1 MNLRIRLIS
10 PRWLLTGFALCLC
23 GLQPQ
28 EARAW
33 STDLL
38 ATPPE
43 LTVAV
48 APNLVLT
55 FDDSGS
61 MGNDYMPDQRPYDP
75 ANGGWTFPPRCAG
88 VIDSNV
94 TDETNVRSRSMNGVY
109 FNPNNSYDP
118 PINGDITDSPSM
130 PAQTWP
136 NAQRNGIAHNRS
148 QTPNT
153 GLGSIDVTTTKFCG
167 TGTTSTPSPGTT
179 LNPVGAGYYRYKDT
193 APALVVDANGKITN
207 YLDLYNNSNNWE
219 WISLTAASPALP
231 PGVTLAQARQRFV
244 NWYSYYR
251 TRQYAAISAVSHA
264 YRTFGPEVRVAW
276 QNINSNLINN
286 ATEIRQFELQPTAG
300 GIRDRFYDWLFNIP
314 ASGGTPNRSA
324 VVRVGN
330 FFQRSS
336 GTYTNPY
343 WDPELNRELVCRQN
357 FHIQMTDGLWNGD
370 SGISVARK
378 DTIATTLPD
387 AEPYAVNT
395 NNNKIFWNEA
405 NATAT
410 TMADLAFYYWSTP
423 LRTGGTFAGANALKV
438 PPYLPDRTT
447 SLFGPPLTS
456 GQDPLTNPEIY
467 WNPANDPARW
477 PHLVQFMIGF
487 GASGTLQND
496 DATYAKLRGSTATPA
511 SVQWPAPA
519 EGTDDGRKIDD
530 MWHAAINSRG
540 KFFVSNNPAEL
551 AQALVDIV
559 SSITARRATA
569 TAATVSLPIITAS
582 TESFK
587 ASFDTSDWSGNVLKY
602 QVDAATGETLPTTL
616 PDWDAASLL
625 TARTPTSRRIFTW
638 DGASLP
644 RKGIPLAWA
653 SLNTAQQ
660 AALNNN
666 PTTIAADND
675 GLGSQRVDYLR
686 GNRARETTAPFMR
699 RRTTLMGAVIN
710 SQPTYVSGPI
720 GLYQD
725 SFPDGSPELLAALNN
740 DDSYAKFGVSVRNR
754 PPTVYVGS
762 NDGMVHAID
771 TVNGQER
778 FAYMPS
784 MLITNGKAAEY
795 TNPTHAQL
803 VTGVDSRLRV
813 QDVFINA
820 PLCTRSPCWRTVLV
834 GSMRLGARGVFALDI
849 TDPTTFGPANVLWEF
864 SNTSVGGAA
873 LGYTYDSANIV
884 RLNRGNWAAL
894 VSSGYFPTT
903 NLDPRGQPDPATL
916 DPNKDKT
923 SLFVLDLENGN
934 RLAEIQTATAPQGVP
949 LTFGLSTPG
958 AFDLEGDQIDDIAVA
973 GDLVGNLF
981 RFDLTSTNPASW
993 RVDLMFK
1000 TYTTT
1005 PTQVTEATLPRQ
1017 PITSMPV
1024 AFRNAAGPIWVFG
1037 TGKYLGKE
1045 DRTATGIA
1053 SNVGP
1058 QAIYG
1063 IPDASRALLPSALTT
1078 QVLTQSATTR
1088 TLTTTPATASGWKI
1102 PLDIAAE
1109 PGERVIFT
1117 AKPIYSLNY
1126 AVINTLIPRGSDPCS
1141 PTFRG
1146 ASIVVDAA
1154 SGGAPVILQANT
1166 DAGATQPPIIVQPP
1180 LPCDGDKCR
1189 DPTPRIVNGE
1199 FKLPTTG
1206 ATFTVPTPPPHRGSW
1221 RELLEIL

>member
-1 MNLRIRLIS
+1 MNLRNRVFSL
-10 PRWLLTGFALCLC
+10 RWLGTGFVLCLC
-23 GLQPQ
+23 AVHPQ
-28 EARAW
+28 DARAW

-43 LTVAV
+43 LTAAV

-61 MGNDYMPDQRPYDP
+61 MASDYMPDQRPYDP
-75 ANGGWTFPPRCAG
+75 NNTGWGNPYRCAG

-109 FNPNNSYDP
+109 FNPNNTYDP
-118 PINGDITDSPSM
+118 PIEGDLTNSPSM
-130 PAQTWP
+130 PTQTWP
-136 NAQRNGIAHNRS
+136 TAQKNGIAHNRS
-148 QTPNT
+148 QNPNT
-153 GLGSIDVTTTKFCG
+153 GLGTINATTTSFCG
-167 TGTTSTPSPGTT
+167 NT
-179 LNPVGAGYYRYKDT
+179 GAGYYRYKTT
-193 APALVVDANGKITN
+193 APALLLDANGKITN
-207 YLDLYNNSNNWE
+207 YGTLYTAGNWE
-219 WISLTAASPALP
+219 WISLTATSPALP

-286 ATEIRQFELQPTAG
+286 ATEIRQFELQPTSG

-324 VVRVGN
+324 VVRVGGM
-330 FFQRSS
+330 FQRTS

-370 SGISVARK
+370 SGMTVARK
-378 DTIATTLPD
+378 DTVPTTLPD
-387 AEPYAVNT
+387 HTPTNPSLYQVNT
-395 NNNKIFWNEA
+395 DVNKIFWNEA

-410 TMADLAFYYWSTP
+410 TMADLAFYYWSTA
-423 LRTGGTFAGANALKV
+423 LRTDGPFAGAGGLKV
-438 PPYLPDRTT
+438 PPYLPDRST
-447 SLFGPPLTS
+447 SLFGPPLLS
-456 GQDPLTNPEIY
+456 GEDPLKNPEIY

-496 DATYAKLRGSTATPA
+496 DATYAKLRGSSATPA

-540 KFFVSNNPAEL
+540 KFFISNNPAEL

-582 TESFK
+582 TEAFK
-587 ASFDTSDWSGNVLKY
+587 ASFDTSDWTGTVTKFP
-602 QVDAATGETLPTTL
+602 VDPVTGQATGTSE
-616 PDWDAASLL
+616 WDAGALL
-625 TARTPTSRRIFTW
+625 TARAPATRNIFTW
-638 DGASLP
+638 DGTSVP
-644 RKGIPLAWA
+644 KKGVPLAWA
-653 SLNTAQQ
+653 SLNNAQQ
-660 AALNNN
+660 TAFNNN
-666 PTTIAADND
+666 PATTAIDND

-686 GNRARETTAPFMR
+686 GDRTRETAIPFMR
-699 RRTTLMGAVIN
+699 RRSTLMGAIIN
-710 SQPTYVSGPI
+710 SQPTYVSGPV
-720 GLYQD
+720 GLFQD
-725 SFPDGSPELLAALNN
+725 NFPVGSPERTAAGTTGTGPT
-740 DDSYAKFGVSVRNR
+740 YAKFAASIRAR
-754 PPTVYVGS
+754 PPTVYVGA
-762 NDGMVHAID
+762 NDGMLHAINS
-771 TVNGQER
+771 VNGQER

-795 TNPTHAQL
+795 TNPTHGQL
-803 VTGVDSRLRV
+803 VTGVDSRVRV
-813 QDVFINA
+813 QDVFI
-820 PLCTRSPCWRTVLV
+820 RGQWRTVLV

-849 TDPTTFGPANVLWEF
+849 TDPTSFGASNVLWEF
-864 SNTSVGGAA
+864 TNTSAGGAA

-884 RLNRGNWAAL
+884 RLNTGKWAVL

-903 NLDPRGQPDPATL
+903 NLDPRGEPDPASL
-916 DPNKDKT
+916 DVNKDKT
-923 SLFVLDLENGN
+923 SLFVLDLETGA
-934 RLAEIQTATAPQGVP
+934 RIAEIQTSSAPQSVP
-949 LTFGLSTPG
+949 LSFGLSTPG
-958 AFDLEGDQIDDIAVA
+958 AYDSNGDQIDDIAVA
-973 GDLVGNLF
+973 GDLVGNLS
-981 RFDLTSTNPASW
+981 RFDLTSVDPAQW
-993 RVDLMFK
+993 KVDLMFK

-1005 PTQVTEATLPRQ
+1005 PTQATESSLPRQ
-1017 PITSMPV
+1017 PISSMPV
-1024 AFRNAAGPIWVFG
+1024 AFRDTVRNGDPIWVFG

-1063 IPDASRALLPSALTT
+1063 VRDYGTTSSTNVTGYPSLPSQMTT
-1078 QVLTQSATTR
+1078 QTLTQGATSR
-1088 TLTTTPATASGWKI
+1088 TLTTNAVPTTMRGWKV
-1102 PLDIAAE
+1102 PLNVTAE
-1109 PGERVIFT
+1109 PGERVVFT
-1117 AKPIYSLNY
+1117 AKPIYSLNL
-1126 AVINTLIPRGSDPCS
+1126 AVINTLIPRGSDPCNPS
-1141 PTFRG
+1141 FRG
-1146 ASIVVDAA
+1146 ASIFIDAA
-1154 SGGAPVILQANT
+1154 GGGSPRL
-1166 DAGATQPPIIVQPP
+1166 PPPRVGPGWIADDPMPQP
-1180 LPCDGDKCR
+1180 LPQDGDDSR
-1189 DPTPRIVNGE
+1189 DPTPRLSGGDFLLPNGLG
-1199 FKLPTTG
+1199 FR
-1206 ATFTVPTPPPHRGSW
+1206 APPSHRGSW
-1221 RELLEIL
+1221 RELLEVM

>member
-23 GLQPQ
+23 SLQPQ
-28 EARAW
+28 DARAW

-38 ATPPE
+38 KEPPE
-43 LTVAV
+43 LTASV
-48 APNLVLT
+48 APNLLLT

-61 MGNDYMPDQRPYDP
+61 MASDYMPDQRPYDP
-75 ANGGWTFPPRCAG
+75 GNNGWTYPSRCAG
-88 VIDSNV
+88 VIDANV
-94 TDETNVRSRSMNGVY
+94 TDRTNVRSRSMNGVY

-118 PINGDITDSPSM
+118 PIEGDLTNSPSM
-130 PAQTWP
+130 PNQVWP
-136 NAQRNGIAHNRS
+136 TAQREGIAHNRS
-148 QTPNT
+148 HNPST
-153 GLGSIDVTTTKFCG
+153 GQGSINVTTTKFCG
-167 TGTTSTPSPGTT
+167 NGRNDPT
-179 LNPVGAGYYRYKDT
+179 GAGYYRYKDT
-193 APALVVDANGKITN
+193 SPALTVNASGKITN
-207 YLDLYNNSNNWE
+207 YSNLYDSASKWE
-219 WISLTAASPALP
+219 WISLTAANPDLP

-251 TRQYAAISAVSHA
+251 SRQDAAISAVSHA

-276 QNINSNLINN
+276 QNINSNFINSS
-286 ATEIRQFELQPTAG
+286 TEIRQFELQPTSG
-300 GIRDRFYDWLFNIP
+300 GIRERFYDWLFNIP
-314 ASGGTPNRSA
+314 ASGGTPNRGA
-324 VVRVGN
+324 VVRAGT

-370 SGISVARK
+370 SGIGVTRK
-378 DTIATTLPD
+378 DTVATTLPD
-387 AEPYAVNT
+387 GTAYAVNT
-395 NNNKIFWNEA
+395 NVNKIFWNEA

-423 LRTGGTFAGANALKV
+423 LRTGGAFAGVNALKV

-447 SLFGPPLTS
+447 SLFGPPLVN
-456 GQDPLTNPEIY
+456 GQDPITHPEIY

-496 DATYAKLRGSTATPA
+496 DATYAKLRGSAATPA

-519 EGTDDGRKIDD
+519 ETTDDGRKIDD
-530 MWHAAINSRG
+530 MWHAAVNSRG
-540 KFFVSNNPAEL
+540 KFFVSNDPAEL

-602 QVDAATGETLPTTL
+602 QVDEATGETLPTTL

-625 TARTPTSRRIFTW
+625 TARAPTSRRIFTW
-638 DGASLP
+638 DGASSP
-644 RKGIPLAWA
+644 RRGIPLEWS

-660 AALNNN
+660 VALNNN
-666 PTTIAADND
+666 PTTIAVEND
-675 GLGSQRVDYLR
+675 GMGSQRIDYLR

-699 RRTTLMGAVIN
+699 RRTSLMGAVVN

-725 SFPDGSPELLAALNN
+725 SFPDGSPELLAAV
-740 DDSYAKFGVSVRNR
+740 DDGDSYAKFGVSVRNR

-795 TNPTHAQL
+795 TNPNHSQL

-813 QDVFINA
+813 QDVFIDA
-820 PLCTRSPCWRTVLV
+820 PLCERSPCWRTVLV

-864 SNTSVGGAA
+864 SNTSSGGAA

-884 RLNRGNWAAL
+884 RLNRGNWAVL

-916 DPNKDKT
+916 DANKDKT
-923 SLFVLDLENGN
+923 SLFVLDMQNGA
-934 RLAEIQTATAPQGVP
+934 LIKEVQTAPAGAP
-949 LTFGLSTPG
+949 LSFGLSTPG
-958 AFDLEGDQIDDIAVA
+958 AYDIQGDQIDDIAVA

-981 RFDLTSTNPASW
+981 RFDLSNVDPAQW
-993 RVDLMFK
+993 RAELMFK
-1000 TYTTT
+1000 TYTAT
-1005 PTQVTEATLPRQ
+1005 PTQTNESTLPRQ

-1024 AFRNAAGPIWVFG
+1024 AFRNDDGAIWVFG

-1063 IPDASRALLPSALTT
+1063 VPDSARGVLPSALTT
-1078 QVLTQSATTR
+1078 QTLTQNAASR
-1088 TLTTTPATASGWKI
+1088 TLTTNPATASGWKI
-1102 PLDIAAE
+1102 PLDVSAE
-1109 PGERVIFT
+1109 PGERVVFT

-1154 SGGAPVILQANT
+1154 SGGAPVIRQANNPDGST
-1166 DAGATQPPIIVQPP
+1166 RLPIVVQPP

-1189 DPTPRIVNGE
+1189 DPTPRIVNGQ
-1199 FKLPTTG
+1199 FTLPTTG